1 MTDKGIDLSNSLS
14 ISATPSI
21 QNICAKIDPIFKLS
35 FFNYVKIFNDQ
46 KRSTL
51 TTRPDFI
58 VSYYNSP
65 ELFKTEEVLKMEREE
80 KQRIVFTEDIRNARS
95 YVVARNDFDIDNG
108 FTIILPTI
116 DGTELY
122 YFGTTKHNTKML
134 GVYRSNI
141 DYFLS
146 FINYFRE
153 TANALIV
160 QSWSERFRLPLG
172 NDPSIGQN
180 NRIAS
185 ININQSFH
193 LKKFIIDHERR
204 IFFSRRE
211 AQCVHLLSK
220 GMSTKYIARDLQ
232 LSPRTVEHYLEC
244 AKLKLDCY
252 EKNTLLK
259 KIHSTGLEILLE
271 AFCQSVK

>member
-1 MTDKGIDLSNSLS
+1 MADKGIDLSNSLS
-14 ISATPSI
+14 MSATSSI
-21 QNICAKIDPIFKLS
+21 KDICSKVDPVFKLS

-46 KRSTL
+46 QRSTL

-58 VSYYNSP
+58 TSYYNCP
-65 ELFKTEEVLKMEREE
+65 TLFKTEEVLKMEREE
-80 KQRIVFTEDIRNARS
+80 KQRIVFTEDIRNAPS

-108 FTIILPTI
+108 FTVILPNT

-122 YFGTTKHNTKML
+122 YFGTSRNNIEML
-134 GVYRSNI
+134 SVYRSNI
-141 DYFLS
+141 DYFLN

-153 TANALIV
+153 TAHTLII
-160 QSWSERFRLPLG
+160 QSWSEKFKLPID
-172 NDPSIGQN
+172 NDHPTSHDKGVITTN
-180 NRIAS
+180 VNH
-185 ININQSFH
+185 FFPH
-193 LKKFIIDHERR
+193 KKFIIDHERR

-220 GMSTKYIARDLQ
+220 GMSTKYIARELQ
-232 LSPRTVEHYLEC
+232 LSPRTVEKYLEC

-259 KIHSTGLEILLE
+259 KIHSTGLMILLE
-271 AFCQSVK
+271 SFCQNVK